1 MLFRKALRRDL
12 LNLAGIVFSTLF
24 VILLTTSLIRL
35 LGRAAGGRVDTAAV
49 LPLIAFNA
57 IHVLPVLL
65 VLTLYISVLM
75 ALTRAYRDSEMV
87 VWFASGQ
94 SLLAWIRPVMGF
106 AAPFV
111 VAIALI
117 AFLVAPWANREA
129 AEYHQRFAQ
138 REDVSQV
145 TAGQFRES
153 VSANRVFFV
162 ESIDEVENQVR
173 NVFVTQRQGDSVV
186 VVVSRG
192 GQIEVQPNGDRFLVL
207 DDGRR
212 YDGSPGALDFRL
224 MEFDRYGIRLQPRAT
239 VLSDERSRIKS
250 TVALLADP
258 DPRNQAELLWRIGLP
273 VSAILVA
280 LLAIPLSAMNPRI
293 GRSVNLLAALLLY
306 VLYNNL
312 MSVMQAW
319 VAQERIGFGIA
330 VWIVHAALAALI
342 VLLFWRRVHLPR
354 RALLARFTLR
364 RPTARPPVAAR
375 S

>member
-24 VILLTTSLIRL
+24 VILVTTSLIRF

-65 VLTLYISVLM
+65 VLTLYVAVLM

-94 SLLAWIRPVMGF
+94 SLVAWIRPVMGF

-111 VAIALI
+111 LLIALI
-117 AFLVAPWANREA
+117 SFFIAPWANRQA

-145 TAGQFRES
+145 AAGQFRES

-162 ESIDEVENQVR
+162 ESIDEVRNRVR
-173 NVFVTQRQGDSVV
+173 NVFVTQRQGDALVV
-186 VVVSRG
+186 VMSGG
-192 GQIEVQPNGDRFLVL
+192 GQIEVHENGDRFLVL
-207 DDGRR
+207 EDGRR
-212 YDGSPGALDFRL
+212 YDGKVGELDFRL
-224 MEFDRYGIRLQPRAT
+224 MEFERYGIRLESRAT
-239 VLSDERSRIKS
+239 VLSDERSRIKP
-250 TVALLADP
+250 TMELLADP
-258 DPRNQAELLWRIGLP
+258 NPRNQAELLWRIGLP
-273 VSAILVA
+273 VSAVLVA

-293 GRSVNLLAALLLY
+293 GRSINLIAALLIY

-312 MSVMQAW
+312 MSVTQAW
-319 VAQERIGFGIA
+319 VAQQRIDFAIG
-330 VWIVHAALAALI
+330 VWFVHAVLVLLI
-342 VLLFWRRVHLPR
+342 VFLFWRRVRLPR
-354 RALLARFTLR
+354 RSVLARLAWR
-364 RPTARPPVAAR
+364 RSAGAG